1 MRGDLREA
9 ELKIDGLAAKGA
21 QQEQLL
27 APLEQF
33 IAQVLR
39 ENEELH
45 RPLANEAAE
54 AWSD

>member
-1 MRGDLREA
+1 MRGELREA

-27 APLEQF
+27 AHLEQF

-39 ENEELH
+39 EQG
-45 RPLANEAAE
+45 AASAPGE
-54 AWSD
+54 RGR